1 MQTPAVCEWD
11 EQGPNLV
18 LVEPDHGEVV
28 TVQSAPASTTAAV
41 ATPQPRKKRAV
52 KKPAATSEPV
62 VAPAPRVR
70 LRLGGVTRDGGYIP
84 APIAPQVPANVSPQ
98 PVPKS
103 GVTSLSFEQDGLHL
117 RLSPRALFFTG
128 FSLIWTILA
137 ASSLG
142 VL

>member
-1 MQTPAVCEWD
+1 MQTPAICEWD

-28 TVQSAPASTTAAV
+28 CVQPAPASTTAAV
-41 ATPQPRKKRAV
+41 ATPKPRKKRAV
-52 KKPAATSEPV
+52 KKSAATSEPAP
-62 VAPAPRVR
+62 APAPRVR

-84 APIAPQVPANVSPQ
+84 APIAPQTPANASPE
-98 PVPKS
+98 PVAS
-103 GVTSLSFEQDGLHL
+103 RAVTSLSFQQDGLHL
-117 RLSPRALFFTG
+117 RLSARALYFTG